1 VTKVLD
7 SSPNELKKTRK
18 AICSCGNK
26 LNDCPFWQKVSLGLQ
41 KKKDKTISDK
51 YLTVLD
57 IFEKTF
63 GQNCLPVDSSKY
75 LSPLELLYNNSKI
88 EVRVL
93 HLIRDVRSFTI
104 SHLDNAKRMNLNVIK
119 RNPMYWFL
127 SWYRNNRKIQKFIR
141 KNNIKSIQIG
151 YEELCIYPHLMIRK
165 ICDFLDVEPNPSMI
179 SLKDSGSHIMR
190 GNRMRYQKSKHQ
202 KILYDNR
209 WFSRNE
215 WILTAAILPNIMAYN
230 RKRVYNNLTDIIW
243 NQ

>member
-1 VTKVLD
+1 MTF
-7 SSPNELKKTRK
+7 E
-18 AICSCGNK
+18 
-26 LNDCPFWQKVSLGLQ
+26 LQ
-41 KKKDKTISDK
+41 KNEDKTISDK

-75 LSPLELLYNNSKI
+75 LRPLKLLYNNVKI

-104 SHLDNAKRMNLNVIK
+104 SHLDNAKRKKLNFVMRI
-119 RNPMYWFL
+119 PIYYFL
-127 SWYRNNRKIQKFIR
+127 SWYRNNKKIQQFIR
-141 KNNIKSIQIG
+141 KNDIESFQIG
-151 YEELCIYPHLMIRK
+151 YEELCLHPRLMIEK
-165 ICDFLDVEPNPSMI
+165 ICDFLGEKPNPSMI

-190 GNRMRYQKSKHQ
+190 GNRMRYQKSKRQ
-202 KILYDNR
+202 EILYDNR

-215 WILTAAILPNIMAYN
+215 WILPAALLPNIMAYN
-230 RKRVYNNLTDIIW
+230 SKKVYNNLTNSIW